1 MIGILLC
8 GHGHFASGLQ
18 SALTLIMGE
27 QDDLCAV
34 DFPKGETNTELKEHI
49 TAALE
54 RFKALEHVLVMCDLL
69 SGSPFNTAIMEAM
82 KDARIHVVY
91 GVNLGMLMETT
102 LMRNMGED
110 IDKLIQGWDD
120 CIKELSEVG
129 TYNR

>member
-1 MIGILLC
+1 
-8 GHGHFASGLQ
+8 
-18 SALTLIMGE
+18 MGE

-110 IDKLIQGWDD
+110 IDKLIAQAVTTGKEQIGLFSMPPQSEEDD
-120 CIKELSEVG
+120 AFDE
-129 TYNR
+129 